1 MASMGTNVL
10 KNIILVISVAL
21 FGACSPTSECE
32 FEISAG
38 EEAQAN
44 FQNALNS
51 IDQGCIELQEGTY
64 EFTRTLTMDDK
75 SDVVIKGNGRENTI
89 LSFAGQ
95 ISGGD
100 GVLVTNSENIVVRDF
115 TIRDAVGDALKF
127 RETDGIVMYRVGA
140 EWSGEP
146 SSENGAYGLYPVL
159 SSNILIDECYAYGA
173 SDAGIYVGQSNKAIV
188 RNSTAEGNVAGI
200 EMENTTDADIHNN
213 TVTDNAAGILVF
225 DLPGLSQTGARARVF
240 NNKVINNMRGNFA
253 PGGSIVSQV
262 PAGTGILVLS
272 TADVE
277 VFNNTIEE
285 NNVMSTTVASY
296 AALVELGLAP
306 KPTDP
311 NYNLFPQNV
320 YIHDNSYSRSNN
332 YPPAEEQSQFGNM
345 LVQNFGSNPIPGI
358 ILDGIFA
365 PQSDASGSIC
375 IENNTGNN
383 FVNLNLPNNFPQN
396 LNFDASPH
404 SCSMDPLSPV
414 EIEVPEI

>member
-1 MASMGTNVL
+1 MTSRKSGFR
-10 KNIILVISVAL
+10 NIILIISFAL
-21 FGACSPTSECE
+21 LGACVPKSDCE
-32 FEISAG
+32 FTISPG
-38 EEAQAN
+38 DEAQAD

-51 IDQGCIELQEGTY
+51 IEEGCIELQEGTY
-64 EFTRTLTMDDK
+64 EFSRTVTMDGK
-75 SDVVIKGNGRENTI
+75 SAVTIKGNGRENTI

-100 GVLVTNSENIVVRDF
+100 GMLITNSENVVARDF

-173 SDAGIYVGQSNKAIV
+173 SDAGIYVGQSDKAIV

-200 EMENTTDADIHNN
+200 EMENTTDADIHDNL
-213 TVTDNAAGILVF
+213 VQDNAAGILVF

-240 NNKVINNMRGNFA
+240 NNRVINNMRGNFA

-277 VFNNTIEE
+277 IFDNTIEG
-285 NNVMSTTVASY
+285 NNVMGTTVGSY
-296 AALVELGLAP
+296 GALVELGLAP
-306 KPTDP
+306 KPEDP

-332 YPPAEEQSQFGNM
+332 YPPAEEQSEFGNL
-345 LVQNFGSNPIPGI
+345 LVQNFGENPIPSI

-365 PQSDASGSIC
+365 PQSGTSGSIC

-396 LNFDASPH
+396 LSFDPAPH
-404 SCSMDPLSPV
+404 NCSMDPLSPV